1 MIIQLVENTVKP
13 GKKEEYIKNAKEFC
27 KANKENVDG
36 CLGAYVLTDSEKE
49 DSVYIVNVW
58 ESQERMGSEKAGGI
72 FLKHKASLKPYFVKN
87 ETTLLEL
94 V

>member
-13 GKKEEYIKNAKEFC
+13 GKKEEYIKNAKKFC

-36 CLGAYVLTDSEKE
+36 CLEAYVLTDSEKE

-58 ESQERMGSEKAGGI
+58 ESQERMDSEKAGGI
-72 FLKHKASLKPYFVKN
+72 FLKHKPSLKPYFVKN